1 MVQLLGI
8 GLLIVSAVMVFVF
21 WLSGMFSII
30 DGDEKCL
37 KTSGIGITIS
47 LIVCFFCI
55 GGCIAKD
62 FQPKI
67 AEDKPFKTEYIYS
80 LADNN
85 LTNRQGYYR
94 RVRIDTDMYYQ
105 YMYKSGSGYKHNKVK
120 ADSATVFEDDTT
132 PRVEF
137 YNVSQKWFIFENK
150 YTTYKIYVPKA
161 TITQD
166 YNVDLE

>member
-1 MVQLLGI
+1 MQLLGI
-8 GLLIVSAVMVFVF
+8 GLLIVSAMAVFAF
-21 WLSGMFSII
+21 LFSGILSLA

-37 KTSGIGITIS
+37 KTSTIGIIVS
-47 LIVCFFCI
+47 LVVCFFCI

-67 AEDKPFKTEYIYS
+67 VEDKPFKTEYLYS
-80 LADNN
+80 LSDNN
-85 LTNRQGYYR
+85 LTNGQGYYR
-94 RVRIDTDMYYQ
+94 RLRIDTDIYYQ

-137 YNVSQKWFIFENK
+137 YSVSQKWFIFENR